1 MHPRIVPPLVVL
13 ALLCFVATARA
24 RADDGNYTFAIKDHR
39 FEPPSLEIPA
49 GKKVKLVL
57 KNLDAT
63 AEEFDSDD
71 LHREKVIPAGGEGV
85 IFIGPLSPGIYRFV
99 GEYNQATA
107 KGQIVVK

>member
-1 MHPRIVPPLVVL
+1 MHPRIVSMFAVV
-13 ALLCFVATARA
+13 ALLCFMVAPATA
-24 RADDGNYTFAIKDHR
+24 ADSNYTLTIKDHR
-39 FEPPSLEIPA
+39 FNPLTLEIPPS
-49 GKKVKLVL
+49 KKVKIVV

-71 LHREKVIPAGGEGV
+71 LHREKVIPATGEGV
-85 IFIGPLSPGIYRFV
+85 IFIGPLDPGIYRFV